1 MLQIISKLH
10 HQILEKQKSLCKKKK
25 KAPKISQVLKIV
37 GQQPAL

>member
-25 KAPKISQVLKIV
+25 APKISQVLKIV